1 MPQTVMPTLVRYHGS
16 LVEHHGEF
24 RVVGPC
30 DCDDCAQQFS
40 CAWDNYH
47 RRCSGPNPGPNPS
60 GFLELTNGVRN
71 LHHVRPESVTA
82 LD

>member
-1 MPQTVMPTLVRYHGS
+1 MPQTVMATRVRYHGS
-16 LVEHHGEF
+16 LTEHHGEY
-24 RVVGPC
+24 RVLGPC

-47 RRCSGPNPGPNPS
+47 RRGGTGPKPEPG

-71 LHHVRPESVTA
+71 LYHVRLSSVTA